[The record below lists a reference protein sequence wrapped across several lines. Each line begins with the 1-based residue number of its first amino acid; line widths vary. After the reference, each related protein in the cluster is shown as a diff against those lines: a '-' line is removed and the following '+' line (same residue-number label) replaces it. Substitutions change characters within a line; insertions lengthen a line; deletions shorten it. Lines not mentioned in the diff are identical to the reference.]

1 MLPTAG
7 LFVSIQAGSA
17 QCSRQH
23 FHLCCGQ
30 RTTVSGTAASS
41 LPKRSYQYNV
51 YVWHSQQKAE
61 KIYDGQSSVFQEK
74 KQKTIVHDAAWLLE
88 APLGHHRVS
97 FRVYTFLYQP
107 YLWTCSS
114 RKAVTQTC
122 QHKVTAV
129 TVKHW
134 LYPTSPSLFDIEI
147 TTVCSKHWDLKN
159 IVLLAQS
166 LNDLAS
172 ISY

>member
-30 RTTVSGTAASS
+30 RTTVSRTATSS
-41 LPKRSYQYNV
+41 LPKRVVISTTCM
-51 YVWHSQQKAE
+51 SDTASKTLK
-61 KIYDGQSSVFQEK
+61 KIYDGQSSVFQEN

-97 FRVYTFLYQP
+97 FRVDTFLYQP
-107 YLWTCSS
+107 YLWTYSS

-129 TVKHW
+129 TLKHW
-134 LYPTSPSLFDIEI
+134 LYPTSLSLLDIEI
-147 TTVCSKHWDLKN
+147 TTVCSKQWDPKN
-159 IVLLAQS
+159 IAQS
-166 LNDLAS
+166 LNNLAS
-172 ISY
+172 TSY